1 MQRALIAALAV
12 SALMPLQALA
22 GSVTVRSGD
31 TLSEIAARYGV
42 SIRTLVR
49 LNDLRDSDYLYEG
62 QRLRIPGSSVTAG
75 QATHTVVRGD
85 NLSGIASRY
94 RVRERDLIT
103 LNQLRQADHIE
114 VGQRLRLPSNA
125 VLPKPARP
133 RQVPIKAEPN
143 ATRHTVARGQT
154 LTQIAR
160 AYDVSVRD
168 LVDLNSISNPNK
180 VEVGTKLLLRRAPM
194 TTKTPLPTQ
203 SVPETA
209 SPAVSLSTTA
219 KSRTE
224 TPIKATKPEPA
235 ATATKPVSTK
245 PVSKEPKAKPT
256 KLVAKA
262 SNKPATSVAPK
273 QTDWRQYGPLKVDWS
288 NWQTMAGSEVAP
300 TLNANGK
307 PLYIAV
313 NCGANKINVTGA
325 NGAWKT
331 WNAPEKT
338 YEKDL
343 VKDRCRS

>member
-12 SALMPLQALA
+12 SALMPIQALA

-94 RVRERDLIT
+94 RVKERDLIT

-180 VEVGTKLLLRRAPM
+180 VEVGTKLLLRRVPL
-194 TTKTPLPTQ
+194 TTKEPLPTQ

-209 SPAVSLSTTA
+209 SPAVSLSTTV

-224 TPIKATKPEPA
+224 TPIQATKPEPA
-235 ATATKPVSTK
+235 ATATK

-343 VKDRCRS
+343 VKDRCRR

>member
-94 RVRERDLIT
+94 RVKERDLIT

-180 VEVGTKLLLRRAPM
+180 VEVGTKLLLRRVPL
-194 TTKTPLPTQ
+194 TTKEPLPTQ

-209 SPAVSLSTTA
+209 SPAVSLSTTV

-224 TPIKATKPEPA
+224 TPIQATKPEPA
-235 ATATKPVSTK
+235 ATATK

>member
-180 VEVGTKLLLRRAPM
+180 VEVGTKLLLRRVPL
-194 TTKTPLPTQ
+194 TTKEPLPTQ

-224 TPIKATKPEPA
+224 TPIQATKPEPA
-235 ATATKPVSTK
+235 ATATK

-273 QTDWRQYGPLKVDWS
+273 QTDWRQYGPLKVD
-288 NWQTMAGSEVAP
+288 
-300 TLNANGK
+300 
-307 PLYIAV
+307 
-313 NCGANKINVTGA
+313 
-325 NGAWKT
+325 
-331 WNAPEKT
+331 
-338 YEKDL
+338 
-343 VKDRCRS
+343 

>member
-94 RVRERDLIT
+94 RVKERDLIT

-180 VEVGTKLLLRRAPM
+180 VEVGTKLLLRRVPL
-194 TTKTPLPTQ
+194 TTKEPLPTQ

-224 TPIKATKPEPA
+224 TPIQATKPEPA
-235 ATATKPVSTK
+235 ATATK

>member
-180 VEVGTKLLLRRAPM
+180 VEVGTKLLLRRVPL
-194 TTKTPLPTQ
+194 TTKEPLPTQ

-224 TPIKATKPEPA
+224 TPIQATKPEPA
-235 ATATKPVSTK
+235 ATATK

>member
-85 NLSGIASRY
+85 NLSGIASRD

-125 VLPKPARP
+125 VLLKPARP

-180 VEVGTKLLLRRAPM
+180 VEVGTKLLLRRVPL
-194 TTKTPLPTQ
+194 TTKEPLPTQ

-224 TPIKATKPEPA
+224 TPIQATKPEPA
-235 ATATKPVSTK
+235 ATATKPVS
-245 PVSKEPKAKPT
+245 KEPQAKPT

>member
-180 VEVGTKLLLRRAPM
+180 VEVGTKLLLRRVPL
-194 TTKTPLPTQ
+194 TTKEPLPTQ

-224 TPIKATKPEPA
+224 TPIQATKPEPA
-235 ATATKPVSTK
+235 ATATKPVS
-245 PVSKEPKAKPT
+245 KEPQAKPT

>member
-143 ATRHTVARGQT
+143 ATPSHRG
-154 LTQIAR
+154 
-160 AYDVSVRD
+160 SGP
-168 LVDLNSISNPNK
+168 NPDADCQ
-180 VEVGTKLLLRRAPM
+180 GLRRFSARPGR
-194 TTKTPLPTQ
+194 PQQHQQ
-203 SVPETA
+203 SQQGRGRHR
-209 SPAVSLSTTA
+209 
-219 KSRTE
+219 SR
-224 TPIKATKPEPA
+224 A
-235 ATATKPVSTK
+235 
-245 PVSKEPKAKPT
+245 
-256 KLVAKA
+256 
-262 SNKPATSVAPK
+262 APK
-273 QTDWRQYGPLKVDWS
+273 PPSRRPNQNPQPQRPSPCRRSPKRS
-288 NWQTMAGSEVAP
+288 RPNW
-300 TLNANGK
+300 
-307 PLYIAV
+307 
-313 NCGANKINVTGA
+313 
-325 NGAWKT
+325 
-331 WNAPEKT
+331 
-338 YEKDL
+338 
-343 VKDRCRS
+343 

>member
-12 SALMPLQALA
+12 SALMLLQALA

-180 VEVGTKLLLRRAPM
+180 VEVGTKLLLRRVPL
-194 TTKTPLPTQ
+194 TTKEPLPTQ

-224 TPIKATKPEPA
+224 TPIKAIKPKPA
-235 ATATKPVSTK
+235 ATATK

>member
-180 VEVGTKLLLRRAPM
+180 VEVGTKLLLRRVPL

-224 TPIKATKPEPA
+224 TPIQATKPEPA
-235 ATATKPVSTK
+235 ATATK

>member
-180 VEVGTKLLLRRAPM
+180 VEVGTKLLLRRVPL
-194 TTKTPLPTQ
+194 TTKEPLPTQ

-224 TPIKATKPEPA
+224 TPIQATKPEPA
-235 ATATKPVSTK
+235 ATATK

-300 TLNANGK
+300 TLNSNGK

-343 VKDRCRS
+343 VKDRCRR

>member
-94 RVRERDLIT
+94 RVKERDLIT

-180 VEVGTKLLLRRAPM
+180 VEVGTKLLLRRVPL
-194 TTKTPLPTQ
+194 TTKEPLPTQ
-203 SVPETA
+203 SFPEKA

-224 TPIKATKPEPA
+224 TPIQATKPEPA
-235 ATATKPVSTK
+235 ATATK

>member
-1 MQRALIAALAV
+1 M
-12 SALMPLQALA
+12 
-22 GSVTVRSGD
+22 
-31 TLSEIAARYGV
+31 
-42 SIRTLVR
+42 
-49 LNDLRDSDYLYEG
+49 
-62 QRLRIPGSSVTAG
+62 
-75 QATHTVVRGD
+75 
-85 NLSGIASRY
+85 
-94 RVRERDLIT
+94 
-103 LNQLRQADHIE
+103 
-114 VGQRLRLPSNA
+114 
-125 VLPKPARP
+125 
-133 RQVPIKAEPN
+133 
-143 ATRHTVARGQT
+143 
-154 LTQIAR
+154 
-160 AYDVSVRD
+160 
-168 LVDLNSISNPNK
+168 
-180 VEVGTKLLLRRAPM
+180 
-194 TTKTPLPTQ
+194 
-203 SVPETA
+203 
-209 SPAVSLSTTA
+209 SLSTTA
-219 KSRTE
+219 KSHTE
-224 TPIKATKPEPA
+224 TPIQATKPKPA
-235 ATATKPVSTK
+235 ATATK

>member
-180 VEVGTKLLLRRAPM
+180 VEVGTKLLLRRVPL
-194 TTKTPLPTQ
+194 TTKEPLPTQ

-224 TPIKATKPEPA
+224 TPIQATKPEPA
-235 ATATKPVSTK
+235 ATATK

-343 VKDRCRS
+343 VKDRCRR